1 MCIEIDNI
9 LVNVEIVRKN
19 NKNTYMRVKNGV
31 LIVTT
36 NYMVSDRKI
45 KEIIINN
52 KNSIIK
58 MLEKDNKLN

>member
-31 LIVTT
+31 LVVTT

-52 KNSIIK
+52 KNSIIASGSW
-58 MLEKDNKLN
+58 NKL